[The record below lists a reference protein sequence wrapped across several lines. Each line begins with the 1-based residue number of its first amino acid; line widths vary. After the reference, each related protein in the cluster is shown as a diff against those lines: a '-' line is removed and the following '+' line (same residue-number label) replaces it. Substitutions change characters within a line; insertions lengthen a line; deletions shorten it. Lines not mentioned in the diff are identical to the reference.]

1 MRRAPVQTRVYP
13 EILKNVL
20 YAIFVFRSQ
29 NTDIRDPRICVS
41 LSSGTAIHDLPNFC
55 ITVFKY
61 KKHQPIRRAPPK
73 HTCIQD
79 LHMFCIPRCQIARA
93 HIARDIFPEAHAG
106 SAIASKSSRMCENL
120 ILEAR
125 HELHRLQG
133 ERSIHLL
140 QALDYL

>member
-1 MRRAPVQTRVYP
+1 MRRAPIQTRVYP

-41 LSSGTAIHDLPNFC
+41 LSSGTDIHDLPNFC

-61 KKHQPIRRAPPK
+61 KNTNQPAASLQTYLHTGFGNILYSALSNCAHTHCSGHFFVKRTLAARLHQRAVAFVK
-73 HTCIQD
+73 TS
-79 LHMFCIPRCQIARA
+79 LF
-93 HIARDIFPEAHAG
+93 
-106 SAIASKSSRMCENL
+106 KSC
-120 ILEAR
+120 
-125 HELHRLQG
+125 HHVYRLQG
-133 ERSIHLL
+133 ERSVHLL